1 MHRRFLLFALVL
13 PFLYLL
19 PVPFFNLHGRQMPT
33 QDEDIQAIC
42 HDIGSRQRYR
52 AGPKRVGDVVNE
64 LMARRGYAQLQ
75 SSAECADAWR
85 TAAGTSLASH
95 TVAGNIRRGVLEVFA
110 RNSAVV
116 QELTFRKKQLIA
128 ELTRLA
134 PDSKI
139 RDVRFRVG
147 PVD

>member
-1 MHRRFLLFALVL
+1 
-13 PFLYLL
+13 
-19 PVPFFNLHGRQMPT
+19 MPNE
-33 QDEDIQAIC
+33 DEELQAIC
-42 HDIGSRQRYR
+42 RDIAGRQRYR
-52 AGPKRVGDVVNE
+52 AGPKRMGDVVNE

-75 SSAECADAWR
+75 SSSACAEAWR
-85 TAAGTSLASH
+85 VAAGSSLACH

-116 QELTFRKKQLIA
+116 QELTFRKKQLIV
-128 ELTRLA
+128 ELTRLT

>member
-1 MHRRFLLFALVL
+1 MA
-13 PFLYLL
+13 
-19 PVPFFNLHGRQMPT
+19 T
-33 QDEDIQAIC
+33 QDQDLRAIC
-42 HDIGSRQRYR
+42 NDIASRQRYR

-75 SSAECADAWR
+75 SSAQYAEAWR
-85 TAAGTSLASH
+85 SAAGSALASH
-95 TVAGNIRRGVLEVFA
+95 TAPGNIRRGVLEVFV

-128 ELTRLA
+128 ELTKLT

-139 RDVRFRVG
+139 RDLRFRVG

>member
-1 MHRRFLLFALVL
+1 
-13 PFLYLL
+13 
-19 PVPFFNLHGRQMPT
+19 MPT
-33 QDEDIQAIC
+33 EDEELRAIC
-42 HDIGSRQRYR
+42 DDIRSRQRYR
-52 AGPKRVGDVVNE
+52 AGPKRMADVVNE

-75 SSAECADAWR
+75 SSSDCADAWR
-85 TAAGTSLASH
+85 AAAGSSLACH

-110 RNSAVV
+110 RNSAVL

-128 ELTRLA
+128 ELTRLV

>member
-1 MHRRFLLFALVL
+1 
-13 PFLYLL
+13 
-19 PVPFFNLHGRQMPT
+19 MPT
-33 QDEDIQAIC
+33 EDDELRAIC
-42 HDIGSRQRYR
+42 DDIRSRQRFR
-52 AGPKRVGDVVNE
+52 AGPKRMADVVNE

-75 SSAECADAWR
+75 ASAACADAWR
-85 TAAGTSLASH
+85 AAAGSSLASH

-110 RNSAVV
+110 RNSAVL

-128 ELTRLA
+128 ELTRLT

-139 RDVRFRVG
+139 RDVRFRIG

>member
-1 MHRRFLLFALVL
+1 
-13 PFLYLL
+13 
-19 PVPFFNLHGRQMPT
+19 MPT
-33 QDEDIQAIC
+33 PDEELQAIC
-42 HDIGSRQRYR
+42 DDISRRQRYR
-52 AGPKRVGDVVNE
+52 AGPKRMGAVVNE

-75 SSAECADAWR
+75 SSAECADAWQA
-85 TAAGTSLASH
+85 AAGSSLGAH

-128 ELTRLA
+128 ELTKRA
-134 PDSKI
+134 PDAKI
-139 RDVRFRVG
+139 RDVRFRIG

>member
-1 MHRRFLLFALVL
+1 MHRRFPFLPMFSPLLFSFWSFFLDL
-13 PFLYLL
+13 PDA
-19 PVPFFNLHGRQMPT
+19 PMPNEDENL
-33 QDEDIQAIC
+33 QAIC
-42 HDIGSRQRYR
+42 HDIASRQRYR

-64 LMARRGYAQLQ
+64 LMARRGYAQVQ
-75 SSAECADAWR
+75 SSAACADAWR

-95 TVAGNIRRGVLEVFA
+95 TIAGNIRRGVLEVYA

-128 ELTRLA
+128 QLVKLT

-139 RDVRFRVG
+139 RDLRFRVG